1 METQKKADLAMAGLV
16 HDLNNVFMTILDAAG
31 LLGADPQWMPV
42 AACLERS
49 VGRGRRILNSFFERG
64 GDAPVS
70 VAEVADS
77 AIEFARDVLRSH
89 GAEVAFER
97 NIQTGL
103 RLNGSP
109 IAWERAL
116 FNLLTNAGQAARGGH
131 VKLHARSLA
140 GWVEITVLD
149 DGPGIPQEALPRIFD
164 PGFST
169 EAEHAGLGLHIAR
182 SIVRQAGGEITAAN
196 RVHGGAMVRIMVPEY
211 PGEPGCG

>member
-1 METQKKADLAMAGLV
+1 METQKKADLALAGLA

-31 LLGADPQWMPV
+31 LLGADPQWIPV

-64 GDAPVS
+64 GDSPVN

-77 AIEFARDVLRSH
+77 AIEFARDVLRAC
-89 GAEVAFER
+89 GAEVEFER
-97 NIQTGL
+97 KVQSGL
-103 RLNGSP
+103 RLAGSP

-116 FNLLTNAGQAARGGH
+116 FNLLMNAGQAARGGH
-131 VKLHARSLA
+131 VMLQARALP
-140 GWVEITVLD
+140 GWVEITVTD
-149 DGPGIPQEALPRIFD
+149 DGPGIPKEALPRIFE

-169 EAEHAGLGLHIAR
+169 DAEHTGLGLHIAR

-196 RVHGGAMVRIMVPEY
+196 RVHGGALVRITVPEY
-211 PGEPGCG
+211 PGGE